1 MKQSAKSSFD
11 STAKHSFPFLIKHP
25 LIFFMERDEKDC
37 ELWEKNTVAVFDKR
51 SECIIVEL
59 LSPLR

>member
-1 MKQSAKSSFD
+1 MKQGAKSLFD
-11 STAKHSFPFLIKHP
+11 SAAKQSFPFLIKHS
-25 LIFFMERDEKDC
+25 LVWSKVRKT

-51 SECIIVEL
+51 SECIIEEL